1 MNSGFNLGLLR
12 KNQYIKYFKY
22 IQAFLI
28 EERLVLLK
36 IMHKQKYVLG
46 RIPNGVFREL
56 FKYVEPF
63 ELSTEQMLE

>member
-1 MNSGFNLGLLR
+1 MLTEHRLL
-12 KNQYIKYFKY
+12 
-22 IQAFLI
+22 
-28 EERLVLLK
+28 LLK

-63 ELSTEQMLE
+63 GLSTDKLLEKDDQSEDDDFI